1 MWNRVRF
8 HQYNDRPIGAARV
21 EQMIK
26 SLNERGKIG
35 REGENKTCVDSA
47 GGGNAKEEERGMGYK
62 IGEDE
67 GEGVS
72 MDKGMSDEGD
82 V

>member
-1 MWNRVRF
+1 VENKVMF
-8 HQYNDRPIGAARV
+8 HQYNDRPISAKRV

-26 SLNERGKIG
+26 SFNEGGKRG
-35 REGENKTCVDSA
+35 REGEEKTCVDLA

-67 GEGVS
+67 GKGKS